1 MARPSFSFPFVKPPN
16 MIPNVE
22 ESVLISEFSLKNT
35 APPKPEAPWIKRCDF
50 GIKFTDEIQM
60 LEGNPSVTETEEMST
75 TNKDKDE
82 EEDYSED
89 DKRKNE
95 DLEEEQNERHYLRNY
110 IRH

>member
-1 MARPSFSFPFVKPPN
+1 

-60 LEGNPSVTETEEMST
+60 LEGNLSMTETEAMST
-75 TNKDKDE
+75 TKDRE
-82 EEDYSED
+82 EEDD
-89 DKRKNE
+89 DEADFSQGKRE
-95 DLEEEQNERHYLRNY
+95 IDEEQNERHYLRSY
-110 IRH
+110 IRHQM